1 MDITKVFKATLKTV
15 RLRRKDLERTVEIS
29 QASLSKQHHSSN
41 TFHVGSTKVCHSI
54 SKLKNFL
61 KDHRKDYIGEFSSV
75 LGDITGM
82 TEDERDQ
89 IDKDAQLFMR
99 TCSGSISSLKREV
112 LCNNTSGQLT
122 THRNAVIHLLEN
134 YLKEKE
140 RFGDSVKKF
149 MSDSG
154 LENKFTALEND
165 KIRARTILIEKRLN
179 PRHLENDRKTH
190 EDVLN
195 EFRKEKS
202 KKAAS
207 QTDKVLALLKD
218 KVYLSVAVKDTVSLN
233 DPANAEIATFSKEE
247 VQMFEKENDALL
259 NELNNIVDEV

>member
-134 YLKEKE
+134 YLK
-140 RFGDSVKKF
+140 D
-149 MSDSG
+149 
-154 LENKFTALEND
+154 N
-165 KIRARTILIEKRLN
+165 
-179 PRHLENDRKTH
+179 
-190 EDVLN
+190 
-195 EFRKEKS
+195 
-202 KKAAS
+202 
-207 QTDKVLALLKD
+207 VLALLKD

-233 DPANAEIATFSKEE
+233 DPAHAEIATFSKEE
-247 VQMFEKENDALL
+247 AQMFEKENDALL
-259 NELNNIVDEV
+259 NELNNIVDEVKQIEGKVVEISKLQEIFSEKILDQANIIEKAHETAVTTTENIKDGNENIREVNCNYF